1 MRIHPH
7 NENLE
12 SPRPRHLSFKQ
23 LCNVLRG
30 GGGCG
35 EGDRRCTWVGSGR
48 GMCCP
53 GSTGTTSFI
62 QNESSFL
69 EVKAYEIL

>member
-1 MRIHPH
+1 MSGHNVRIHPH

-12 SPRPRHLSFKQ
+12 SPRPGHLSFKQ
-23 LCNVLRG
+23 LCNVLRRG

-48 GMCCP
+48 GIAAQAPLGPHLLFKM
-53 GSTGTTSFI
+53 
-62 QNESSFL
+62 
-69 EVKAYEIL
+69 KALF

>member
-1 MRIHPH
+1 MCVGDV
-7 NENLE
+7 E
-12 SPRPRHLSFKQ
+12 
-23 LCNVLRG
+23 G

-48 GMCCP
+48 DMYCP

-62 QNESSFL
+62 QNESFFL
-69 EVKAYEIL
+69 EVEAYEIL